1 MWEQQQARVNTS
13 WMELNGRSRV
23 FSLVLLYFRFFLL
36 SFNIWFY
43 YFIRYEWTKLGGMAS
58 TNTRIANIPNKTE
71 IMFFKWIPTCAMIYI
86 PIDCYC
92 QQQQQ
97 NTHTQ
102 YAEHANDCTK
112 MQSAPDGRHRCTT
125 ILFYLFILFFVF
137 FLYAYGKCLRCSMV
151 IFLLRPKIIV
161 HSAQYG
167 SVQSRVLAN
176 KIKNQKQCV
185 TIPWS
190 QW

>member
-92 QQQQQ
+92 QQQQ
-97 NTHTQ
+97 HTICRTCKRLHKN
-102 YAEHANDCTK
+102 AKCTRRPTP
-112 MQSAPDGRHRCTT
+112 MHNN
-125 ILFYLFILFFVF
+125 IVLFIYFI

-176 KIKNQKQCV
+176 KIKNPKTMCNNTMV
-185 TIPWS
+185 SMIERM
-190 QW
+190 

>member
-92 QQQQQ
+92 QEQQ
-97 NTHTQ
+97 HTICRTCKRLHKN
-102 YAEHANDCTK
+102 AKCTRRPTP
-112 MQSAPDGRHRCTT
+112 MHNN
-125 ILFYLFILFFVF
+125 IVLFIYFIFCFFFCMHMENACGAQWLFFCWDQKS
-137 FLYAYGKCLRCSMV
+137 LCTAHNMV
-151 IFLLRPKIIV
+151 QFN
-161 HSAQYG
+161 QEFW
-167 SVQSRVLAN
+167 Q
-176 KIKNQKQCV
+176 IKLKTKNNV
-185 TIPWS
+185 
-190 QW
+190 